1 MREEERKDEV
11 GEMRREGK
19 EEAEELKKR
28 DGGAV
33 ILKSF
38 GGELVRTWVFLLERT
53 KLKEIAKVKPLL

>member
-38 GGELVRTWVFLLERT
+38 GGELVRAWVFCWRGRS
-53 KLKEIAKVKPLL
+53 